1 MLSMNQLSDLD
12 STAADLHNK
21 QLILNTAI
29 DVQVILQ
36 LLVEKEIVTREEVAS
51 KRETVRSQ
59 PKYKNAITNIEQNI
73 AEVLLYKENPQALL
87 KHMMDMKL
95 KGGK

>member
-12 STAADLHNK
+12 STAADLRNK

>member
-36 LLVEKEIVTREEVAS
+36 CL
-51 KRETVRSQ
+51 
-59 PKYKNAITNIEQNI
+59 
-73 AEVLLYKENPQALL
+73 
-87 KHMMDMKL
+87 
-95 KGGK
+95 